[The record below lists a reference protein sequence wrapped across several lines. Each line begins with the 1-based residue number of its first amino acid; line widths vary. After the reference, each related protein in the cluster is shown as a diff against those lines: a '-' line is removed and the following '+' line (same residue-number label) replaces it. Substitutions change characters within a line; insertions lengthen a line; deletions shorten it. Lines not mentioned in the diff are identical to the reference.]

1 MKALGNAVLAIVC
14 TAVVGVVVITNT
26 STGPWS
32 SARNPPPS
40 SVLVTLDH
48 LSGIGAENTHL
59 AQIGA
64 RVRIVPVESSCGV
77 AGRMRPRH
85 AAAQGRRALV
95 PWVRAVVAVEAPPG
109 NTTIVLAS
117 QHGLAG
123 ASFQVRGR
131 GPACVP
137 VIGTVRNW

>member
-1 MKALGNAVLAIVC
+1 VRALGNAVLAVLC

-26 STGPWS
+26 SPAPWWS
-32 SARNPPPS
+32 SAQSPPAT
-40 SVLVTLDH
+40 VLVTLDH
-48 LSGIGAENTHL
+48 LSGIGAENTYL
-59 AQIGA
+59 AQTGA
-64 RVRIVPVESSCGV
+64 RVRIVPVESWCGV
-77 AGRMRPRH
+77 AGRMRPGH
-85 AAAQGRRALV
+85 ASARGRRRLK

-123 ASFQVRGR
+123 ASFQVHGR

-137 VIGTVRNW
+137 VIGAVRDW